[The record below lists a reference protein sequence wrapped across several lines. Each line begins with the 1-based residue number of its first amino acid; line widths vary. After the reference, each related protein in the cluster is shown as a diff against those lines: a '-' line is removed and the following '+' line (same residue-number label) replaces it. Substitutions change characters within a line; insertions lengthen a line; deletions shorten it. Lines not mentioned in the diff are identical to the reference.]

1 MAQQFPVLLVVTP
14 LIAAFL
20 TPVVGWWNKRLCYP
34 LAVAALAIPL
44 VCTLGILRQVMA
56 TGAFSYYL
64 GGWSPPWGIEYALDY
79 LNSFM
84 LVIISIISFI
94 VTLYSKE
101 SVVSELP
108 DKIAPFYTLLLLMVT
123 GLLGMTVSGDLF
135 NVFVFLEISSLSC
148 YGLIAIGSDGAPF
161 ATFRYIIM
169 GTIGA
174 SFYLLGVGYLYIVT
188 GSLNMADLARL
199 LPGLY
204 ASRVVLTAGIFL
216 LVGIG
221 IKMALFPLHAWLPG
235 AYTYAPSAVSAMA
248 APLFTKVAAY
258 LLIRIMFTVFQPAF
272 FIEVIPATTLL
283 SWLAATAML
292 VGSIYAIAQTD
303 LKRMLSYSVVA
314 QIGYI
319 ALGIGLAN
327 RLGLS
332 GALLHILNEAFTKG
346 CVFLVAGAIVY
357 KLKSCRLENF
367 KNLYRKMPYTMAAFT
382 IGTFSM
388 IGIPPTSG
396 FFSKLYLLLGSVAAR
411 NWVFVAVILASTLLN
426 VVYFFRVI
434 QLASFEKPMPDYA
447 RSSPYEPVE
456 MDEVPLSMQIP
467 IQLMAAGILLS
478 GIFSS
483 RILSAIIFHIIP
495 KSFAPY

>member
-1 MAQQFPVLLVVTP
+1 MAQQLPILLVVAP
-14 LIAAFL
+14 LMAAFL
-20 TPVVGWWNKRLCYP
+20 VPIVGWWNKRLCYP
-34 LAVAALAIPL
+34 LAVAALAAPL
-44 VCTLGILRQVMA
+44 VCTLGILKQVMA
-56 TGAFSYYL
+56 GGGFSYHL

-79 LNSFM
+79 LNSFV
-84 LVIISIISFI
+84 LVIISIVSFI
-94 VTLYSKE
+94 VTIYSKE
-101 SVVSELP
+101 SVRSELP
-108 DKIAPFYTLLLLMVT
+108 DKITPFYTLLLLMVT
-123 GLLGMTVSGDLF
+123 GLLGMTVSGDAF

-174 SFYLLGVGYLYIVT
+174 SFYLLGVGYLYLVT
-188 GSLNMADLARL
+188 GTLNMADLARL
-199 LPGLY
+199 LPQLY

-235 AYTYAPSAVSAMA
+235 AYTYAPSTVSAMV
-248 APLFTKVAAY
+248 APLYTKVAAY

-283 SWLAATAML
+283 SWLAAIAML
-292 VGSIYAIAQTD
+292 VGSIYAIAQSD

-346 CVFLVAGAIVY
+346 CVFLVAGAIVF

-367 KNLYRKMPYTMAAFT
+367 NNLYRKMPFTMSAFT

-396 FFSKLYLLLGSVAAR
+396 FFSKLYLLLGSVAAG
-411 NWVFVAVILASTLLN
+411 NWIFVAVLLVSTLLN

-447 RSSPYEPVE
+447 RITPYETVA

-483 RILSAIIFHIIP
+483 RILSAVIVHIIP
-495 KSFAPY
+495 KSFTP